1 MADRSTFRTLT
12 FKLMAVMCMALAA
25 AIMTLIAIIIVGN
38 AVVEEVYLSSE
49 AVERRMTAEI
59 SSFRIF
65 VEENSLAST
74 DVNAV
79 GQWNRD
85 HPSINLTVYGLSTTI
100 SSTPEGAEL
109 VLNESGIIVRSELK
123 LLLSKEYPVN
133 FRDGVCTVAV
143 YDNSRRMVSAAVNL
157 SALTLAALVFLAIV
171 LLYEQHITRTVQTL
185 SRQVRQVSRGDLGM
199 QIKPQTADEIG
210 QLALDVDAM
219 RLSIIDKL
227 QREEEA
233 WKANSQL
240 ITAISHDVRTPLTA
254 LMGYLEIVSDEGLSH
269 EERSTYLQICKNNAQ
284 RLKSLTDELFGFF
297 LVFGKPTPD
306 QMPEE
311 FDAVTLLDQV
321 LVEHA
326 MDLSQR
332 GFRVENSAEEIR
344 GTLRVDLGHFRRIF
358 DNLFSNVRKYADPA
372 YPVTIAQRIDREELI
387 VTISNR
393 INQNQTRVESNRI
406 GLQTCNKLVA
416 AMGGEFSQHRT
427 KDTFSVEVLL
437 PLHECT
443 KQQDDTVHSA

>member
-1 MADRSTFRTLT
+1 MAERRRFRPLT
-12 FKLMAVMCMALAA
+12 FKLMAVMCLALTVAVV
-25 AIMTLIAIIIVGN
+25 TFIAMVIVGN
-38 AVVEEVYLSSE
+38 AVVVEVYLSSE
-49 AVERRMTAEI
+49 AVDRRMGAEI
-59 SSFRIF
+59 TAFRSFVSEQSI
-65 VEENSLAST
+65 AST

-85 HPSINLTVYGLSTTI
+85 HPNITLTVYGMNTTI

-109 VLNESGIIVRSELK
+109 VVNESGIIVRSDLN
-123 LLLSKEYPVN
+123 LQLSKEYPVN

-143 YDNSRRMVSAAVNL
+143 YDTSRGMVSAAVNL
-157 SALTLAALVFLAIV
+157 SALALAALMFLATV
-171 LLYEQHITRTVQTL
+171 LLYEQYITRTIQTL

-254 LMGYLEIVSDEGLSH
+254 LMGYLEIVSDESLSP
-269 EERSTYLQICKNNAQ
+269 EERSAYLDICKNNAK

-297 LVFGKPTPD
+297 LVFGKPKPD
-306 QMPEE
+306 QVLEE
-311 FDAVTLLDQV
+311 FDAATLLEQI
-321 LVEHA
+321 LLEHEL
-326 MDLSQR
+326 DLTQR
-332 GFRVENSAEEIR
+332 GFQVETSPAEVY
-344 GTLRVDLGHFRRIF
+344 GMLRVDLSHLRRVF

-372 YPVTIAQRIDREELI
+372 HPVTITQRTDRDELT
-387 VTISNR
+387 VTISNH

-406 GLQTCNKLVA
+406 GLQTCHKLVA
-416 AMGGEFSQHRT
+416 AMGGEFNQSRT
-427 KDTFSVEVLL
+427 KETFMVEVLL
-437 PLHECT
+437 PL
-443 KQQDDTVHSA
+443 KDVVDT

>member
-1 MADRSTFRTLT
+1 
-12 FKLMAVMCMALAA
+12 MCVALAA
-25 AIMTLIAIIIVGN
+25 AIVTMISTIIIGN
-38 AVVEEVYLSSE
+38 AIVEDVYLSNK

-59 SSFRIF
+59 NSFRIF
-65 VEENSLAST
+65 VEENALAST

-79 GQWNRD
+79 GQWNRE
-85 HPSINLTVYGLSTTI
+85 HPNINLTIYGLSTTI

-123 LLLSKEYPVN
+123 LLLSEEYPVN
-133 FRDGVCTVAV
+133 FRDGVCTVAI
-143 YDNSRRMVSAAVNL
+143 YDASRDMVSAAVNL
-157 SALTLAALVFLAIV
+157 SALGLAALIFLTIV

-199 QIKPQTADEIG
+199 QIKPQTTDEIG

-254 LMGYLEIVSDEGLSH
+254 LMGYLEIVSDESLSS
-269 EERSTYLQICKNNAQ
+269 EDRRTYLEICKNNAH

-321 LVEHA
+321 LLEHA
-326 MDLSQR
+326 MDLGQR
-332 GFRVENSAEEIR
+332 GFQVENNSSEIH
-344 GTLRVDLGHFRRIF
+344 GKLRVDLSHFRRIF

-372 YPVTIAQRIDREELI
+372 YPVTISQRIDRDELI
-387 VTISNR
+387 VTISNH
-393 INQNQTRVESNRI
+393 INQTGNRVESNRI
-406 GLQTCNKLVA
+406 GLQTCSKLVA
-416 AMGGEFSQHRT
+416 AMGGEFSQTRT

-437 PLHECT
+437 PLHEE
-443 KQQDDTVHSA
+443 